1 MAILERHVTA
11 PFLLIIDTDQ
21 YAGNF
26 ERQLTGFCTGVDDG
40 THGDREGEDLAD
52 FLEDNPEYDNTWEH
66 KIITNPDDNG
76 YARVCSIWPTPGR
89 LNNGTGGHYDAAP
102 GETGWPAYESVVI
115 FLNQPPTA
123 EDMKLFRIR
132 LDDFASDMMQFGRR
146 TGKKLT
152 IKNIRLVKRETTVVD
167 TLVPL
172 P

>member
-11 PFLLIIDTDQ
+11 PYLLIIDTDQ

-26 ERQLTGFCTGVDDG
+26 ERELTGFCTGQHNC
-40 THGDREGEDLAD
+40 THGDREAEDFD
-52 FLEDNPEYDNTWEH
+52 DYIEDNEVDNGWEH
-66 KIITNPDDNG
+66 KVISNTDNEG
-76 YARVCSIWPTPGR
+76 HSGVCSIWPTPGR
-89 LNNGTGGHYDAAP
+89 LNNGTGGHRDAAP

-132 LDDFASDMMQFGRR
+132 LDDFASDQMHFGRR
-146 TGKKLT
+146 TGKKLV
-152 IKNIRLVKRETTVVD
+152 IKNIRLVKRETTIVD
-167 TLVPL
+167 TEVPL